1 MWDSPITKVSTDI
14 QTKLAEAEEGK
25 IMMIVEETIG
35 YHVDKEKLIKALN
48 YSKEQY
54 DKGYAEGCDDV
65 YSKIK
70 QAIDE
75 ITDES
80 AYFHEIAGDVEYVRG
95 IRFCLYVLNKY
106 FGKEKS

>member
-14 QTKLAEAEEGK
+14 QTRLAEAEEGK

-54 DKGYAEGCDDV
+54 NKGYAEGCDDV

-75 ITDES
+75 ITDQG
-80 AYFHEIAGDVEYVRG
+80 AYFHEIAGNTDYVKG
-95 IRFCLYVLNKY
+95 ISFCLDVLNKY
-106 FGKEKS
+106 FNKEES